1 MHKTFFRVVVIA
13 ILLSLAACELIGSK
27 PETEPAEIKPASSGS
42 SGSKSETSAEPAT
55 SAEAAVVAVPA
66 AAPKP
71 TATLARPDNREA
83 ALAAHM
89 LALQKRGIDLSDEDV
104 GYYMDTQV
112 ARFIQL
118 LRDDRVSVQRQGNKL
133 ALIISGGD
141 SFASNSARLE
151 PEIDSVLNAIAQV
164 LEEYRDTRIIISGHT
179 DDAGEADY
187 NQQLAEWRGLAVS
200 RFFTESGVAVA
211 RIVIIGYGESKP
223 IADNTTVEGRAANR
237 RIEILLEPLTH

>member
-27 PETEPAEIKPASSGS
+27 PETEPAEKKSASSS
-42 SGSKSETSAEPAT
+42 SSRSKSEIGAEP
-55 SAEAAVVAVPA
+55 AVVAVPA

-83 ALAAHM
+83 ALAAHK
-89 LALQKRGIDLSDEDV
+89 LALQKRGVDLSDEDV
-104 GYYMDTQV
+104 GYYMDTHE

-118 LRDDRVSVQRQGNKL
+118 LRDDRVSVQRQGDNL

-141 SFASNSARLE
+141 SFASNSARLR

-179 DDAGEADY
+179 DDAGEAVY
-187 NQQLAEWRGLAVS
+187 NQQLAEWRGRAVS

-211 RIVIIGYGESKP
+211 RIVIIGYGESQP
-223 IADNTTVEGRAANR
+223 IADNATVEGRAANR
-237 RIEILLEPLTH
+237 RIEILLEPLTQ

>member
-27 PETEPAEIKPASSGS
+27 PETEPAEKKSASSS
-42 SGSKSETSAEPAT
+42 SSRSKSETGAEP
-55 SAEAAVVAVPA
+55 AVVAVPA

-83 ALAAHM
+83 ALAAHK

-104 GYYMDTQV
+104 GYYMDTHE

-118 LRDDRVSVQRQGNKL
+118 VRDDRVSVQRQGNNL
-133 ALIISGGD
+133 TLIISGSD
-141 SFASNSARLE
+141 SFASNSARLR

-187 NQQLAEWRGLAVS
+187 NQQLAEWRARAVS
-200 RFFTESGVAVA
+200 RFFMESGVAVA
-211 RIVIIGYGESKP
+211 RIVIIGYGESQP

>member
-1 MHKTFFRVVVIA
+1 MHKTFFRVVVIV
-13 ILLSLAACELIGSK
+13 ILLSLVACELIGSK
-27 PETEPAEIKPASSGS
+27 PETEPAEIQSASSS
-42 SGSKSETSAEPAT
+42 SNGSKSETGAEP
-55 SAEAAVVAVPA
+55 AVVAVPA

-83 ALAAHM
+83 ALAAHK
-89 LALQKRGIDLSDEDV
+89 LALQKLGIDLSDEDV
-104 GYYMDTQV
+104 GYYMDIHE

-118 LRDDRVSVQRQGNKL
+118 VRDDRVSVQRQGNNL
-133 ALIISGGD
+133 TLIISGGD
-141 SFASNSARLE
+141 SFASNSARLR
-151 PEIDSVLNAIAQV
+151 PEIDSVLNTIAQV
-164 LEEYRDTRIIISGHT
+164 LEEYRDTRIIISGYT

-187 NQQLAEWRGLAVS
+187 NQQLAEWRGRAVS

-211 RIVIIGYGESKP
+211 RIVIIGYGESQP

>member
-13 ILLSLAACELIGSK
+13 ILLSLVACELIGPK
-27 PETEPAEIKPASSGS
+27 PETEPAEIKSASSSS
-42 SGSKSETSAEPAT
+42 SGSKSETGAEP
-55 SAEAAVVAVPA
+55 AVVAVPA

-71 TATLARPDNREA
+71 TATLARPDNRQA
-83 ALAAHM
+83 ALADHK
-89 LALQKRGIDLSDEDV
+89 LAPQKRGIDLSDEDV
-104 GYYMDTQV
+104 GYYMDTHE

-118 LRDDRVSVQRQGNKL
+118 VRDDRVSVQRQGDNL

-141 SFASNSARLE
+141 SFPSNSARLR

-164 LEEYRDTRIIISGHT
+164 LEEYRDTRIIISGNT

-187 NQQLAEWRGLAVS
+187 NQQLAEWRGRAVS
-200 RFFTESGVAVA
+200 RFFTGSGVAVA
-211 RIVIIGYGESKP
+211 RIMSIGYGESQP

>member
-27 PETEPAEIKPASSGS
+27 PETEPAEKKSASSS
-42 SGSKSETSAEPAT
+42 SSRSKSETGAEP
-55 SAEAAVVAVPA
+55 AVVAVPA

-83 ALAAHM
+83 ALAAHK

-104 GYYMDTQV
+104 GYYMDTHE

-118 LRDDRVSVQRQGNKL
+118 VRDDRVSVQRQGNNL
-133 ALIISGGD
+133 TLIISGSD
-141 SFASNSARLE
+141 SFASNSARLR

-164 LEEYRDTRIIISGHT
+164 LEEYRDTRVIISGHT
-179 DDAGEADY
+179 DDTGEADY
-187 NQQLAEWRGLAVS
+187 NQQLAEWRARAVS

-211 RIVIIGYGESKP
+211 RIVIIGYGESQP

>member
-27 PETEPAEIKPASSGS
+27 PETEPAEKKSASSS
-42 SGSKSETSAEPAT
+42 SSRSKSETGAEP
-55 SAEAAVVAVPA
+55 AVVAVPA

-83 ALAAHM
+83 ALAAHK

-104 GYYMDTQV
+104 GYYMDTHE
-112 ARFIQL
+112 ARFFQL
-118 LRDDRVSVQRQGNKL
+118 VRDDRVSVQRQGNNL
-133 ALIISGGD
+133 TLIISGSD
-141 SFASNSARLE
+141 SFASNSARLR

-187 NQQLAEWRGLAVS
+187 NQQLAEWRGRAVS

-211 RIVIIGYGESKP
+211 RIVIIGYGESQP

>member
-27 PETEPAEIKPASSGS
+27 PETEPAEKKSASSS
-42 SGSKSETSAEPAT
+42 SSRSKSETGAEP
-55 SAEAAVVAVPA
+55 AVVAVPA

-83 ALAAHM
+83 ALAAHK

-104 GYYMDTQV
+104 GYYMDTHE

-118 LRDDRVSVQRQGNKL
+118 VRDDRVSVQRQGNNL
-133 ALIISGGD
+133 TLIISGSD
-141 SFASNSARLE
+141 SFASNSARLR

-164 LEEYRDTRIIISGHT
+164 LEEYHDTRIIISGHT

-187 NQQLAEWRGLAVS
+187 NQQLAEWRGRAVS

-211 RIVIIGYGESKP
+211 RIVIIGYGESQP

>member
-1 MHKTFFRVVVIA
+1 MHKTFFGVVVIA

-27 PETEPAEIKPASSGS
+27 PETEPAEIKSASSSS
-42 SGSKSETSAEPAT
+42 SGSKSETDAEPAT
-55 SAEAAVVAVPA
+55 SAEPAASAGPATSAKPATSAEPAVVAVPA

-83 ALAAHM
+83 ALAAHK
-89 LALQKRGIDLSDEDV
+89 LALQKRGIDLSDDDV
-104 GYYMDTQV
+104 GYYMDTHE

-118 LRDDRVSVQRQGNKL
+118 VRDDRVSVQRQGNNL

-141 SFASNSARLE
+141 SFTSNSARLR
-151 PEIDSVLNAIAQV
+151 PEIDGVLNAIAQV

-187 NQQLAEWRGLAVS
+187 NQQLAEWRGRAVS
-200 RFFTESGVAVA
+200 RF
-211 RIVIIGYGESKP
+211 
-223 IADNTTVEGRAANR
+223 
-237 RIEILLEPLTH
+237 